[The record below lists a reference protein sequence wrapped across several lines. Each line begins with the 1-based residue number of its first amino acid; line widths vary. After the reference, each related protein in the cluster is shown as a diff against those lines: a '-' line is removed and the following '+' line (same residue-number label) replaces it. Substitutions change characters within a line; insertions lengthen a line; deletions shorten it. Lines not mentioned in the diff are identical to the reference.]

1 MTKQIKGAEIFAE
14 GSWNGIDFSSD
25 DLDTIVSSFQAL
37 GLSGKVPLKLGHE
50 GDDPRKKTSQ
60 LALGWVRRIY
70 REGKK
75 LLADFDMPEKAYAL
89 VGDGFLRFV
98 SVELLR
104 DVKAST
110 REIPW
115 VLDAVALLG
124 SDQPAVGILKDLQ
137 ALTMA
142 RVGDSFPHSGRVAF
156 ARAEFNYQ
164 QMEKIAMA
172 EDTGNAIKELADQ
185 IAQLRIELTKKDTA
199 IAARDAKI
207 AELGGVA
214 SQFTVLRDEVKK
226 DKMLSHRKSITDR
239 LEALVKSEDI
249 QPRTRETFVRINGV
263 EDDDQVMKV
272 TLDDVEAYAKAYPNP
287 FKKKKDPAA
296 SVVSLTRAT
305 DDVPAGTAVDAE
317 VRMRVEAQLREDK
330 VSDPSADDI
339 QKATVRLFRANPDL
353 ANRYRTATNVAIFHP
368 SARQ

>member
-14 GSWNGIDFSSD
+14 GEWNNIKFGSD
-25 DLDTIVSSFQAL
+25 DLDTIVSSFNAL

-50 GDDPRKKTSQ
+50 GDDPRGKTSQ
-60 LALGWVRRIY
+60 LALGWVKKIY

-75 LLADFDMPEKAYAL
+75 LLADFDMPDKAYAL

-110 REIPW
+110 RHIPW

-156 ARAEFNYQ
+156 ARADLNYQ
-164 QMEKIAMA
+164 HMEKMTMA
-172 EDTGNAIKELADQ
+172 EDNGTAIRELADQ
-185 IAQLRIELTKKDTA
+185 LAQLRIDLNKAQGT
-199 IAARDAKI
+199 IAAKDAKI
-207 AELGGVA
+207 AELSGVA
-214 SQFTVLRDEVKK
+214 TQFTVLRDEVKK
-226 DKMLSHRKSITDR
+226 DKMLMHRKSITDR

-249 QPRTRETFVRINGV
+249 QPRVRETFERINGV
-263 EDDDQVMKV
+263 HDDDQVMKLS
-272 TLDDVEAYAKAYPNP
+272 LDDVEAYAKAYPNP
-287 FKKKKDPAA
+287 FKKKKDTVN
-296 SVVSLTRAT
+296 VVSLTRAT
-305 DDVPAGTAVDAE
+305 DDVPAGTDVDAE
-317 VRMRVEAQLREDK
+317 IRMRVEAQLREDGTSEPT
-330 VSDPSADDI
+330 VDDI

-353 ANRYRTATNVAIFHP
+353 ANRYRAATNVVIAHP